1 MNVPLKHTVTKQKV
15 VPQNHLFSFSAT
27 RGDFAKAAQHRDIH
41 DIHWFF
47 SPTKQQTKTQNHPVT
62 AVFQLPIVH
71 VLLEGTLQGDVGRSP
86 RVRSTMYISPEKDGL
101 EKDAYLP
108 EIMHFWN
115 I

>member
-1 MNVPLKHTVTKQKV
+1 MNVPLKHNKKKV
-15 VPQNHLFSFSAT
+15 VPQNHLFPFFAT
-27 RGDFAKAAQHRDIH
+27 RGDIAKATQNRDIH
-41 DIHWFF
+41 DIHRFF

-86 RVRSTMYISPEKDGL
+86 WVRSTMYISPQKDGL
-101 EKDAYLP
+101 EKEAHLP
-108 EIMHFWN
+108 EIIHFRN